1 MRARPHEVDTGA
13 VLRRASSAADDKG
26 PLLLLILPAWA
37 GVGLHRVF
45 GHKMPPMAL
54 LVLAAAARQCGW
66 RVKVVD
72 LNEEALP
79 TERPDV
85 VGITVWTML
94 APQAY
99 AVADAYRAQGVP
111 VVLGGVHP
119 SLMPTEALR
128 HADAVVVGE
137 AESLLP
143 AVLED
148 LRTGQSQGLY
158 RGDWLTM
165 NSVPPAK
172 QWLDLVAAMPLTR
185 YIPLNTLQTTR
196 GCRFNC
202 DFCSVI
208 RINGRGSRHRV
219 AADAAAE
226 MAEVVRHG
234 QRLGS
239 FAYTFLLDDDL
250 AADREYTG
258 QLCEAILSAG
268 VKTTWG
274 AQASI
279 GFANDPEL
287 VDLAARSGCRVVF
300 TGFESASRETLI
312 ECNKKNRPSQF
323 QEAVARLHRHGIMVE
338 GGFIFGFDHDTPNV
352 FAETV
357 AFVEAIEVDAAHFSI
372 LTPYPG
378 TQTFANLVGEG
389 RILHYDWGRYDL
401 YHVAIQPQ
409 QMSVEE
415 LQEGL
420 WWAYRAFYGRGP
432 RARRLW
438 RHVRTRMPAVFTAA
452 LAANN
457 WAYSRHYGSPVL
469 SSAEPFEADPADLAQ
484 LLTTSA
490 APAQEALSEA
500 FRQAVALAPTRRP
513 RPVDVPN

>member
-1 MRARPHEVDTGA
+1 
-13 VLRRASSAADDKG
+13 VLRRTDPPADG
-26 PLLLLILPAWA
+26 PLLLLVLPAWA

-54 LVLAAAARQCGW
+54 LVLAAAARRCGW
-66 RVKVVD
+66 RVRVVD
-72 LNEEALP
+72 LNEEPLP
-79 TERPDV
+79 AERPDV

-99 AVADAYRAQGVP
+99 ALADSYRARGVP

-119 SLMPTEALR
+119 SLLPTEALR

-137 AESLLP
+137 AEAVLP
-143 AVLED
+143 VVLED
-148 LRTGQSQGLY
+148 LRQGRSQGLY
-158 RGDWLTM
+158 SGEWRTM
-165 NSVPPAK
+165 ASVPPADE
-172 QWLDLVAAMPLTR
+172 WLDLVRATPLTR

-208 RINGRGSRHRV
+208 RINGRGSRHR
-219 AADAAAE
+219 DAAAAA
-226 MAEVVRHG
+226 AEIAAVVRHG
-234 QRLGS
+234 QRLGT

-268 VKTTWG
+268 VRTTWG

-287 VDLAARSGCRVVF
+287 VELAARSGCRVVF

-338 GGFIFGFDHDTPNV
+338 GGFIFGFDHDTPQV
-352 FAETV
+352 FADTV

-378 TQTFANLVGEG
+378 THTFARMVEQG
-389 RILHYDWGRYDL
+389 RVLHYDWGRYDL
-401 YHVAIQPQ
+401 YHVAIQPA
-409 QMSVEE
+409 QMTPAE

-420 WWAYRAFYGRGP
+420 WWAYRAFYGRSE

-438 RHVRTRMPAVFTAA
+438 RHVRSGMPPIFTAA
-452 LAANN
+452 LLANN
-457 WAYSRHYGSPVL
+457 WAYARHYR
-469 SSAEPFEADPADLAQ
+469 SSATTTARPFEPDPSDLEQ
-484 LLTTSA
+484 LLVTSA
-490 APAQEALSEA
+490 VPAQEALGAA
-500 FRQAVALAPTRRP
+500 FRQAVSVAGPTRRTP
-513 RPVDVPN
+513 A

>member
-1 MRARPHEVDTGA
+1 
-13 VLRRASSAADDKG
+13 
-26 PLLLLILPAWA
+26 
-37 GVGLHRVF
+37 
-45 GHKMPPMAL
+45 MAL
-54 LVLAAAARQCGW
+54 LVLAAAARRCGW
-66 RVKVVD
+66 TVRVVD
-72 LNEEALP
+72 LNEDPLP
-79 TERPDV
+79 AERPDV

-99 AVADAYRAQGVP
+99 ALADSYRAQGVP

-119 SLMPTEALR
+119 SLLPTEALR

-137 AESLLP
+137 AEEVLP
-143 AVLED
+143 VVLED
-148 LRTGQSQGLY
+148 LRNGRSQGLY
-158 RGDWLTM
+158 NGEWRTM
-165 NSVPPAK
+165 GSVPPAGE
-172 QWLDLVAAMPLTR
+172 WLDLVAATPITR

-208 RINGRGSRHRV
+208 RINGRGSRHRD

-226 MAEVVRHG
+226 MAAVVRHG
-234 QRLGS
+234 QRLGT

-279 GFANDPEL
+279 GFANDAEL
-287 VDLAARSGCRVVF
+287 VELAARSGCRVVF

-323 QEAVARLHRHGIMVE
+323 REAVARLHRNRIMVE
-338 GGFIFGFDHDTPNV
+338 GGFIFGFDHDTPQV
-352 FAETV
+352 FADTV

-378 TQTFANLVGEG
+378 THTFARLVEEG
-389 RILHYDWGRYDL
+389 RVLHYDWGRYDL
-401 YHVAIQPQ
+401 YHVAIQPA
-409 QMSVEE
+409 QMAVAE

-420 WWAYRAFYGRGP
+420 WWAYRAFYGRRL
-432 RARRLW
+432 RASRFA
-438 RHVRTRMPAVFTAA
+438 RHVRSGMPPIFTAA
-452 LAANN
+452 LLANN
-457 WAYSRHYGSPVL
+457 WAYARHYR
-469 SSAEPFEADPADLAQ
+469 SATPTTAAAFVPDPADLDQ
-484 LLTTSA
+484 LLVTSA
-490 APAQEALSEA
+490 APAQEALGAA
-500 FRQAVALAPTRRP
+500 FRQAVTVAAPTRRSLS
-513 RPVDVPN
+513 